1 MTRVGRRTRAESLR
15 SMIGRVDATLD
26 CKEPGFPHFA
36 DPATGVWIRTNNGDW
51 SGGFWPG
58 LLWLAA
64 VATGEDR
71 YHSAAAS
78 WTERLRPRARTE
90 SAYRGF
96 VFWYGA
102 ALGALLL
109 GHQGARAVALE
120 GALALAR
127 LYNPAARLIPLGS
140 EAEEVS
146 DVGRDQANLGAVPG
160 GTALLIWAARE
171 IGEGSLEGLGV
182 SHAARHAEMCV
193 RHDGSVCQSASFDVK
208 SGQVLRR
215 YTHKGIN
222 SESTWSRAQA
232 WAILGF
238 TQAARWRPEFR
249 DVAVRV
255 ADWWVGH
262 LPADD
267 VAYWDF
273 DDPDAPHTQRDTSAT
288 AIAAAALLKLARLAP
303 EHADAYR
310 KCAERM
316 VEALRCRY
324 LTPVTVDDVRPHG
337 ILTGGCYHRRTGLAT
352 NHELI
357 WGDYFLFES
366 LCALEGHLDATLV

>member
-1 MTRVGRRTRAESLR
+1 MTRLGRRSRAESLR
-15 SMIGRVDATLD
+15 SMVDRIAVTLD
-26 CKEPGFPHFA
+26 SKEPGFPHFA
-36 DPATGVWIRTNNGDW
+36 DPATGQWIRTNNADW
-51 SGGFWPG
+51 SGGFWPA

-78 WTERLRPRARTE
+78 WAERLRSRARTE

-102 ALGALLL
+102 ALGSLLL
-109 GHQGARAVALE
+109 GHQGARAVGLE

-127 LYNPAARLIPLGS
+127 LFNPSARLIPLGS

-146 DVGRDQANLGAVPG
+146 DVGRDQANMGAVPG
-160 GTALLIWAARE
+160 GTPLLFWAARE
-171 IGEGSLEGLGV
+171 IGEGSLEGLAV

-193 RHDGSVCQSASFDVK
+193 RADGSVCQSASFDVE
-208 SGQVLRR
+208 SGRVLRR
-215 YTHKGIN
+215 YTHKGIS

-238 TQAARWRPEFR
+238 TQAARWRPQFR
-249 DVAVRV
+249 DTAMRV
-255 ADWWVGH
+255 ADWWVAH

-273 DDPDAPHTQRDTSAT
+273 DDPDAPHAQRDTSAT
-288 AIAAAALLKLARLAP
+288 AIAAAGLLKLARLAP
-303 EHADAYR
+303 DPDGAYR
-310 KCAERM
+310 RCAERM

-357 WGDYFLFES
+357 WGDYFLFEC